1 VVQEFEVVVRLYQ
14 RNSGFKGIH
23 LYWRTTTTSNSDEV
37 IKDTLKGGGMGYI
50 HSCSRLKCIGESMFM

>member
-1 VVQEFEVVVRLYQ
+1 VVQEFEAVVRLYQ

-37 IKDTLKGGGMGYI
+37 IKDTLKGGGVWDTYTLAQG
-50 HSCSRLKCIGESMFM
+50 